1 MAKKKLTSS
10 KKKNNNGFLKKLIIA
25 LLAIILLSGGS
36 AFFYFYQKVFKAN
49 VITSNGETAYLYIK
63 SDASFQ
69 DVVNQLSER
78 QMLHNLE
85 SFVWLA
91 EFFEYQKA
99 VKPGRYKIKQGMNN
113 KDLVKLLKSGK
124 QEPLRITINNF
135 RTKEILAGKIG
146 ALLEADSLS
155 IIQKLSSNDFENEF
169 GLNANQA
176 IAFFQPNTYE
186 FYWNTK
192 ADGFIK
198 KLSSFYFDFWNA
210 ERVQKAKAMGLTKAE
225 VTTLASIVQLET
237 LKNDEM
243 PRVAGAYL
251 NRLRI
256 GQKLQADP
264 TVVFASQQFTIK
276 RVKGKSLL
284 ETDSPYNTYRY
295 AGLPPGPIYLP
306 KPVAIDAVLNAE
318 KHNYF
323 YFCARPDGSGYHI
336 FAHSYEQH
344 LQNARAY
351 HRNLNKRG
359 IN

>member
-1 MAKKKLTSS
+1 MAKKKASNAKKNSS
-10 KKKNNNGFLKKLIIA
+10 KGFLKKLVISLIA
-25 LLAIILLSGGS
+25 VILLSGGS
-36 AFFYFYQKVFKAN
+36 AFLYFYQKVFKAN
-49 VITSNGETAYLYIK
+49 VVTSNGETDFIYIK
-63 SDASFQ
+63 SNATFQ
-69 DVVNQLSER
+69 DVVNQLTNR

-85 SFVWLA
+85 SFIWLA
-91 EFFEYQKA
+91 EFFEYQND

-113 KDLVKLLKSGK
+113 KDLVRLLKSGK
-124 QEPLRITINNF
+124 QEPLKITINNF
-135 RTKEILAGKIG
+135 RTKEILAGKLG

-155 IIQKLSSNDFENEF
+155 IIQKLSSDEFEQEF
-169 GLNANQA
+169 ELNADQA

-186 FYWNTK
+186 FYWNTT
-192 ADGFIK
+192 ADGLIN
-198 KLSSFYFDFWNA
+198 KLKPFFTKFWND
-210 ERVQKAKAMGLTKAE
+210 ERIQKAKTLGLSKAE
-225 VTTLASIVQLET
+225 VATLASIVQLET
-237 LKNDEM
+237 LKSDEM

-264 TVVFASQQFTIK
+264 TVVFASQQFNLK

-295 AGLPPGPIYLP
+295 TGLPPGPIYLP

-336 FAHSYEQH
+336 FAQTYEQH

-351 HRNLNKRG
+351 HRNLNNRG